1 MADVALQVD
10 GLSVDFSGFKVVD
23 NFTMNVMDGEL
34 RVLLG
39 PNGAGKTTLLD
50 LISGKTRSTGG
61 RVFLYD
67 RDITNWDERRVALAG
82 VGRKFQS
89 PNVFRDLSVRRNLE
103 VAAIDSRSV
112 FANLGFGIGDKARAR
127 VEEILALIGLAD
139 RADQDAANL
148 SHGQVQWLELGI
160 LMTQDPRVL
169 LLDEPTAG
177 MTQAETKRTAEII
190 NGLKGRHTVVVVEH
204 DMAFVRMIATTI
216 TVMHLGKILA
226 EGDITAI
233 ENNAQVREAYL
244 GPQGIA

>member
-23 NFTMNVMDGEL
+23 NFTMSVMDGEL

-82 VGRKFQS
+82 VGRKFQI

-148 SHGQVQWLELGI
+148 SHGQVQWLVLGI

>member
-67 RDITNWDERRVALAG
+67 KDITNWDERRVALAG
-82 VGRKFQS
+82 VGRKFQIPS
-89 PNVFRDLSVRRNLE
+89 VFRDLSVRRNLE

-112 FANLGFGIGDKARAR
+112 FANLAFGIGDKARDR
-127 VEEILALIGLAD
+127 VDEILTLIGLAD
-139 RADQDAANL
+139 RADQTAANL

-160 LMTQDPRVL
+160 LMTQD
-169 LLDEPTAG
+169 
-177 MTQAETKRTAEII
+177 QI
-190 NGLKGRHTVVVVEH
+190 GRAHV
-204 DMAFVRMIATTI
+204 
-216 TVMHLGKILA
+216 
-226 EGDITAI
+226 
-233 ENNAQVREAYL
+233 
-244 GPQGIA
+244 

>member
-1 MADVALQVD
+1 MPC
-10 GLSVDFSGFKVVD
+10 SKRF
-23 NFTMNVMDGEL
+23 
-34 RVLLG
+34 
-39 PNGAGKTTLLD
+39 
-50 LISGKTRSTGG
+50 
-61 RVFLYD
+61 
-67 RDITNWDERRVALAG
+67 VALAQLHTITA
-82 VGRKFQS
+82 RKIQTQ
-89 PNVFRDLSVRRNLE
+89 RERRQC
-103 VAAIDSRSV
+103 S
-112 FANLGFGIGDKARAR
+112 R